1 MLYPLSYE
9 GYAMPDNPWTPDPWF
24 RSRDTAILRIARS
37 GTADPP
43 LMARPNGQ
51 Q

>member
-9 GYAMPDNPWTPDPWF
+9 GDAIPDNPWTPHPWL

-37 GTADPP
+37 DTADSP
-43 LMARPNGQ
+43 MTARPNGQ